1 MKSEKENFY
10 RLIKKIHVI
19 PAIMGLFITFCAVVV
34 IAIIVFGGVVS
45 YFTESGLESE
55 YKAVQYMAKLYE
67 NSGKDSVKDLLDKE
81 GRDYFILNE
90 SEEERA
96 DDLKEEQIENIISKY
111 GAVYIEE
118 LLDKYKKDKKNLTD
132 SELEGKYRNGEKED
146 FECVI
151 NYYKEKKQYYNTAI
165 NTDNVLLCKS
175 DAADIYTGTYRWGMV
190 TSLGLKENVKVYLLD
205 NNEILEIESSNT
217 LLDDNKLSIY
227 NFKMFKLVWKTIWN
241 SIFNKDSDENIY
253 SGNAD
258 TNTKIISLPY
268 WISVKLENG
277 ESFVGRAEYE
287 IKYREALIVFV
298 FVILLMLVFLILF
311 IVLLSKIIRR
321 VFRQRKL
328 LSVFFTDVVTKG
340 HNWMW
345 FTIKGEQQLRKKKN
359 DKLNFAILD
368 ISFVKY
374 NTFCVCH
381 SVEEGQKVLEKINRM
396 LLKTLNKHEAF
407 AHHGISSFA
416 VIMQYADE
424 ERLKGKVKFILKHLQ
439 TVDPNHKFAFHVG
452 IALLP
457 AIATPYGK
465 YVRRDN
471 ISIEKIYNN
480 ACAATATLESSDDS
494 AIAFFDDK
502 LVEEQKWIDIV
513 NEKQQQALDNEEFV
527 IYYQPKYDPATDK
540 LRGAEALI
548 RWQSPDYGFVTP
560 GRIIPIFEKNGFI
573 TEIDHYMITHVARDQ
588 KRWLDQGFKC
598 VPVSVNV
605 SRAHFIE
612 SDLAEQI
619 RDAVDKEG
627 APRALIEIELTESA
641 FFDDKKALISTI
653 EKLKSYGFSV
663 SMDDFGAGY
672 SSLNSLKDMP
682 LDVLKLDAD
691 FFRGDSEGGRG
702 EIVVSEAIKL
712 AKALNM
718 RTVAEGVEVR
728 DQVDFLA
735 KQGCDMIQGYYY
747 AKPMA
752 GADYELRM
760 GMYSDD
766 EPAESVL
773 ELTDSATDVVVENTV
788 ADTVIGIEDVTDGMS
803 VDITDAD
810 TVVTDIHNNIQ
821 SDIQEQ
827 VYDSVQNDVMKTNE
841 VTENISEVVNSK
853 IEDTTENVIE
863 EVDGEVTEQDSIS
876 EIIDDKTKE

>member
-1 MKSEKENFY
+1 MKKDKESY
-10 RLIKKIHVI
+10 YQLLKKKHILPAVIGLLI
-19 PAIMGLFITFCAVVV
+19 MLCLAVLL
-34 IAIIVFGGVVS
+34 ASIIFKGVAG
-45 YFTESGLESE
+45 YLTESNFESE
-55 YKAVQYMAKLYE
+55 YKVIGYMAKLYE
-67 NSGKDSVKDLLDKE
+67 NSDKAKAKEMLDKE
-81 GRDYFILNE
+81 GRDYFILKPAEDPEYEKKEAKVE
-90 SEEERA
+90 SII
-96 DDLKEEQIENIISKY
+96 DKYGIENLSDAIDGYDREEYRKIKAKY
-111 GAVYIEE
+111 GDDIIDDIDY
-118 LLDKYKKDKKNLTD
+118 LLEYYKKEFVPYHEVVISQDDILFSKNGD
-132 SELEGKYRNGEKED
+132 VSG
-146 FECVI
+146 
-151 NYYKEKKQYYNTAI
+151 
-165 NTDNVLLCKS
+165 
-175 DAADIYTGTYRWGMV
+175 YTGAIKKTTI
-190 TSLGLKENVKVYLLD
+190 TSAETDEKITVYLGD
-205 NNEILEIESSNT
+205 NDALEIVADKDVLSERS
-217 LLDDNKLSIY
+217 LSIY
-227 NFKMFKLVWKTIWN
+227 NTHTLKLLWDNGSFWSFFSSEHAPVTIP
-241 SIFNKDSDENIY
+241 F
-253 SGNAD
+253 
-258 TNTKIISLPY
+258 
-268 WISVKLENG
+268 WISIKLDNG
-277 ESFVGRAEYE
+277 ESFVAQASFELKSRDAA
-287 IKYREALIVFV
+287 IVLSFILVIALITLIVF
-298 FVILLMLVFLILF
+298 
-311 IVLLSKIIRR
+311 IVLMVKIIKR
-321 VFRQRKL
+321 FTRQRKL

-345 FTIKGEQQLRKKKN
+345 FTIKGEQMLKKKKN
-359 DKLNFAILD
+359 DKFNFAILD

-381 SVEEGQKVLEKINRM
+381 SVEEGEKVLEAVNRM
-396 LLKTLNKHEAF
+396 LLKTINKHEAC

-416 VIMQYADE
+416 VILQYADE
-424 ERLKGKVKFILKHLQ
+424 DILKKKVKFILRHLQ

-452 IALLP
+452 IALIP
-457 AIATPYGK
+457 AIQTPYGNFM
-465 YVRRDN
+465 RRDN
-471 ISIEKIYNN
+471 IDIEKIYNN

-513 NEKQQQALDNEEFV
+513 NEQQQKALDNEEFV
-527 IYYQPKYDPATDK
+527 IYYQPKYNPKDDK

-548 RWQSPDYGFVTP
+548 RWQSPEYGFVTP

-588 KRWLDQGFKC
+588 KRWLDQGFNC

-627 APRALIEIELTESA
+627 APRELIEIELTESA

-691 FFRGDSEGGRG
+691 FFRGENEGGRG
-702 EIVVSEAIKL
+702 EIVVSEAIRL

-735 KQGCDMIQGYYY
+735 KLDCDMIQGYYY

-760 GMYSDD
+760 GLKS
-766 EPAESVL
+766 EENLSPSVL
-773 ELTDSATDVVVENTV
+773 SLTDSATDVVAADNEVVEQGTVV
-788 ADTVIGIEDVTDGMS
+788 ADDTAVVTAETS
-803 VDITDAD
+803 VDTAENAENIDAIKA
-810 TVVTDIHNNIQ
+810 VVDSNDI
-821 SDIQEQ
+821 
-827 VYDSVQNDVMKTNE
+827 SVET
-841 VTENISEVVNSK
+841 VTEVSVDDMDESVSEGINEMTS
-853 IEDTTENVIE
+853 D
-863 EVDGEVTEQDSIS
+863 
-876 EIIDDKTKE
+876 

>member
-1 MKSEKENFY
+1 MKKDKETY
-10 RLIKKIHVI
+10 YQLIRKRHILPAVI
-19 PAIMGLFITFCAVVV
+19 GLLVMFCLV
-34 IAIIVFGGVVS
+34 IFVAGIVFEGVVN
-45 YFTESGLESE
+45 YFTEAQFDSE
-55 YKAVQYMAKLYE
+55 YKAVQYMAKLYST
-67 NSGKDSVKDLLDKE
+67 SGNTGIKELLDKE
-81 GRDYFILNE
+81 GRDYFVLKDTDRSETVLNE
-90 SEEERA
+90 EKAES
-96 DDLKEEQIENIISKY
+96 IINKY
-111 GAVYIEE
+111 G
-118 LLDKYKKDKKNLTD
+118 
-132 SELEGKYRNGEKED
+132 LER
-146 FECVI
+146 
-151 NYYKEKKQYYNTAI
+151 
-165 NTDNVLLCKS
+165 LS
-175 DAADIYTGTYRWGMV
+175 DAIDGYKDEKFRTIRSLYGEDIIDDIEFIIKYYEKYYVAYHEIDISEGNIVLSKNAPYSYTGAIKSAKV
-190 TSLGLKENVKVYLLD
+190 TSSGLDDKVTVFIG
-205 NNEILEIESSNT
+205 NGNGALEIKTERD
-217 LLDDNKLSIY
+217 LLSERKLSIY
-227 NFKMFKLVWKTIWN
+227 NTTTLKQLWNNGAFWQFFTAERSPVTIP
-241 SIFNKDSDENIY
+241 F
-253 SGNAD
+253 
-258 TNTKIISLPY
+258 
-268 WISVKLENG
+268 WISIELDNG
-277 ESFVGRAEYE
+277 ECFVGKASFDLKSRDAGV
-287 IKYREALIVFV
+287 IFV
-298 FVILLMLVFLILF
+298 FVIVIALITLVMFIALLT
-311 IVLLSKIIRR
+311 KIIKR
-321 VFRQRKL
+321 FTRQRKL

-345 FTIKGEQQLRKKKN
+345 FTIKGEQLLKKKNN

-381 SVEEGQKVLEKINRM
+381 SVEEGEKVLEAVNRL
-396 LLKTLNKHEAF
+396 LLKTINKHEAC

-424 ERLKGKVKFILKHLQ
+424 DILKKKVKFILRHLQ
-439 TVDPNHKFAFHVG
+439 NVDPSHKFAFHVG
-452 IALLP
+452 IALIP
-457 AIATPYGK
+457 AQLSPYGK
-465 YVRRDN
+465 YIRRDN
-471 ISIEKIYNN
+471 IDIEKIYNN

-513 NEKQQQALDNEEFV
+513 NEQQQKALDNEEFV
-527 IYYQPKYDPATDK
+527 IYYQPKYNPVDDK

-548 RWQSPDYGFVTP
+548 RWQSPEYGFVTP

-588 KRWLDQGFKC
+588 KRWLDNGFNC

-627 APRALIEIELTESA
+627 APRELIEIELTESA

-691 FFRGDSEGGRG
+691 FFRGESEGGRG

-760 GMYSDD
+760 GLKS
-766 EPAESVL
+766 EENLAPSVL
-773 ELTDSATDVVVENTV
+773 SLTDSATDVVVADNEVVEQGTVVADDTV
-788 ADTVIGIEDVTDGMS
+788 AADDVAVATAETS
-803 VDITDAD
+803 DA
-810 TVVTDIHNNIQ
+810 TA
-821 SDIQEQ
+821 E
-827 VYDSVQNDVMKTNE
+827 Y
-841 VTENISEVVNSK
+841 TENIDTVKAVVDSTDISVETETEVSVDEMDESVSEGINEMISY
-853 IEDTTENVIE
+853 TTDEP
-863 EVDGEVTEQDSIS
+863 VTEDS
-876 EIIDDKTKE
+876 EETKAESSI

>member
-19 PAIMGLFITFCAVVV
+19 PAIIGLFITFCAVVV

-175 DAADIYTGTYRWGMV
+175 DATDIYTGTYRWGMV
-190 TSLGLKENVKVYLLD
+190 TSSGLKENVKVYLLD

-287 IKYREALIVFV
+287 IKYREALILFV

-588 KRWLDQGFKC
+588 KRWLD
-598 VPVSVNV
+598 
-605 SRAHFIE
+605 H
-612 SDLAEQI
+612 
-619 RDAVDKEG
+619 
-627 APRALIEIELTESA
+627 
-641 FFDDKKALISTI
+641 FDDKKALISTI

-760 GMYSDD
+760 GTYSDD

-788 ADTVIGIEDVTDGMS
+788 AEDITVDISDDTPSAMADGVVADVTGDTVADTVIGIENVTDGMS
-803 VDITDAD
+803 
-810 TVVTDIHNNIQ
+810 
-821 SDIQEQ
+821 
-827 VYDSVQNDVMKTNE
+827 
-841 VTENISEVVNSK
+841 ENIPEA
-853 IEDTTENVIE
+853 VIE

-876 EIIDDKTKE
+876 EIVDDKTKE